1 MTIYNYKKIELSNDY
16 FKLGINSGR
25 IHIEDKKDYDC
36 YRRLNLDDLIPQ
48 IEKLSDES
56 KKYVNQFVMKYDTGK
71 LDWSLLPWEVIETTV
86 NRFTVGKDK
95 YAKDSWKKLENGAE
109 RYESAMM
116 RHFCEYKKGNTW
128 DNDPKFKDHPS
139 THLQAMLWNA
149 ICLCWFELQK
159 LNEDKSSNN

>member
-1 MTIYNYKKIELSNDY
+1 
-16 FKLGINSGR
+16 
-25 IHIEDKKDYDC
+25 
-36 YRRLNLDDLIPQ
+36 
-48 IEKLSDES
+48 
-56 KKYVNQFVMKYDTGK
+56 MKYDTGK

>member
-1 MTIYNYKKIELSNDY
+1 MVRTTLKTLDTKVIKRGRGRPRKNLVNTTKTKVKKSV
-16 FKLGINSGR
+16 
-25 IHIEDKKDYDC
+25 EDKIIDAV
-36 YRRLNLDDLIPQ
+36 L
-48 IEKLSDES
+48 
-56 KKYVNQFVMKYDTGK
+56 VNEYNEVVTPVEPNGGMKYDTGK
-71 LDWSLLPWEVIETTV
+71 LDWSLLPWEVIETVV

-116 RHFCEYKKGNTW
+116 RHFCEYKKGNIW
-128 DNDPKFKDHPS
+128 DNDPKFKNHPS

-159 LNEDKSSNN
+159 LNEDKSSNK

>member
-1 MTIYNYKKIELSNDY
+1 MVRTTLKTLDTKVIKRGRGRPRKNLVNITKTKVKKSV
-16 FKLGINSGR
+16 
-25 IHIEDKKDYDC
+25 EDKIIDAV
-36 YRRLNLDDLIPQ
+36 L
-48 IEKLSDES
+48 
-56 KKYVNQFVMKYDTGK
+56 VNEYNEVVTPVEPNGGMKYDTGK
-71 LDWSLLPWEVIETTV
+71 LDWSLLPWEVIETVV

-128 DNDPKFKDHPS
+128 DNDPKFKNHPS

-159 LNEDKSSNN
+159 LNEDKSSNK

>member
-1 MTIYNYKKIELSNDY
+1 MVRTTLETLDTKVIKRGRGRPRKNLVNINKTKVKKSVKNKVDAVLVNEYNEVVTPAEPN
-16 FKLGINSGR
+16 GG
-25 IHIEDKKDYDC
+25 
-36 YRRLNLDDLIPQ
+36 
-48 IEKLSDES
+48 
-56 KKYVNQFVMKYDTGK
+56 MKYDTGK
-71 LDWSLLPWEVIETTV
+71 LDWSLLPWEVIETAV

-95 YAKDSWKKLENGAE
+95 YAKDSQKKLENGAE

>member
-1 MTIYNYKKIELSNDY
+1 MVRTTLETLDTKVIKRGRGRPRKNLVNTNKTEVKKSVKNKVDAVLVNEYNEVVTPAEPN
-16 FKLGINSGR
+16 GG
-25 IHIEDKKDYDC
+25 
-36 YRRLNLDDLIPQ
+36 
-48 IEKLSDES
+48 
-56 KKYVNQFVMKYDTGK
+56 MKYDTGK

>member
-1 MTIYNYKKIELSNDY
+1 MVRTTLETLDTKVIKRGRGRPRKNLVNTNKTKMKKSVKNKVDTVLVNEYNEVVTPAEPN
-16 FKLGINSGR
+16 GG
-25 IHIEDKKDYDC
+25 
-36 YRRLNLDDLIPQ
+36 
-48 IEKLSDES
+48 
-56 KKYVNQFVMKYDTGK
+56 MKYDTGK

>member
-1 MTIYNYKKIELSNDY
+1 MDLEFTKAKNEKPKKRGRGRPRKNLVNTNKTKVKKSVKNKVDAVLVNEYNEVVTPAEPN
-16 FKLGINSGR
+16 GG
-25 IHIEDKKDYDC
+25 
-36 YRRLNLDDLIPQ
+36 
-48 IEKLSDES
+48 
-56 KKYVNQFVMKYDTGK
+56 MKYDTGK

>member
-1 MTIYNYKKIELSNDY
+1 MVRTTLETLDTKVIKRGRGRPRKNLVNTNKTKVKKSVKNKVDAVLVNEYNEVVTPAEPN
-16 FKLGINSGR
+16 GG
-25 IHIEDKKDYDC
+25 
-36 YRRLNLDDLIPQ
+36 
-48 IEKLSDES
+48 
-56 KKYVNQFVMKYDTGK
+56 MKYDTGT
-71 LDWSLLPWEVIETTV
+71 LDWSLLPWEVLETTV